1 MFEKKFKVKH
11 YRSRIYNP
19 IKGKIIKAVLAVVAV
34 CALFAAGWFA
44 YEPLMKA
51 INERNKE
58 IIQNDPIS
66 KPQPEQKPAELPKE
80 FLDKKTVA
88 VTVPEEKLYNSG
100 DFYSFL
106 SSLDKEITAVV
117 IDMKTAAGTVT
128 YKSNQVSVQNAGATA
143 ENAVD
148 LGSYIDTIRRAGYDV
163 IVRIYA
169 FEDATAPYK
178 SSDMAIRYE
187 SEDGVLWLDDSV
199 DNGGKPWLN
208 PYSDTAQKYVLD
220 IIYDAVDFGADA
232 IILDGLRF
240 PEESAAMGYAYF
252 GVGTDDISREEAL
265 GMFAKRAY
273 SATVTSETDLLIAF
287 DGEKAALYGDVPA
300 YGADGFAPYIDL
312 TLFAGKKA
320 VNGTE
325 FGELPADTTEFVKA
339 VYASLN
345 LAPEAKAISVISCN
359 GLTAGQLRSAAR
371 AIGDLETAGFVV
383 IYDEAMF
390 TGVVPPEEQPE
401 DENSSQ
407 ASSQPQTP
415 PVTPVTPPA
424 SSSSTASVPESQ
436 PETPSSKPQ
445 ESSSSESSSYSSI
458 GDGTVTWG

>member
-1 MFEKKFKVKH
+1 MFERKFKIKH
-11 YRSRIYNP
+11 YKSRIYNP
-19 IKGKIIKAVLAVVAV
+19 IKGKIIKATLAIVTV
-34 CALFAAGWFA
+34 CALFTAGWFA

-58 IIQNDPIS
+58 IIQNDPVS
-66 KPQPEQKPAELPKE
+66 KPRQETKPAELPKE

-88 VTVPEEKLYNSG
+88 VTVPEEKLYDSG
-100 DFYSFL
+100 EFYSFL

-128 YKSNQVSVQNAGATA
+128 YKSNQVSVQNAGAAA

-148 LGSYIDTIRRAGYDV
+148 LESYIDTVRRAGYD
-163 IVRIYA
+163 IMVRIYA
-169 FEDATAPYK
+169 FKDATAPYK

-220 IIYDAVDFGADA
+220 IIYDAVDFGVDA
-232 IILDGLRF
+232 IILDGLCF

-252 GVGTDDISREEAL
+252 GAGTEDISREEAL
-265 GMFAKRAY
+265 DMFAKRVY

-287 DGEKAALYGDVPA
+287 DGEKAALYGDAPA
-300 YGADGFAPYIDL
+300 YEADGFAPYIDL
-312 TLFAGKKA
+312 AQFAGKKA
-320 VNGTE
+320 ANGTE

-339 VYASLN
+339 IYASLN
-345 LAPEAKAISVISCN
+345 LAPESKIIPVISCS

-371 AIGDLETAGFVV
+371 AFGDLETAGFIV

-390 TGVVPPEEQPE
+390 TGVVPPEEQPAE

-407 ASSQPQTP
+407 TSSNPQTLP
-415 PVTPVTPPA
+415 ATPPA
-424 SSSSTASVPESQ
+424 SSSTASVPESQ
-436 PETPSSKPQ
+436 TEASSSEPQ
-445 ESSSSESSSYSSI
+445 ESYSYESGHASSAD
-458 GDGTVTWG
+458 DGTVTWG